1 MSPGGGGKAESN
13 EMDPLVLLLASF
25 AGAAI
30 LSAATTP
37 VAAAVARRAGVVAP
51 LRADRW
57 GSRPT
62 PLFGGVA
69 LVLSALLPAG
79 ILVVADRGTALV
91 ALGALAAMI
100 LGAVD
105 DVHGLR
111 PTSKIVGQ
119 TVIASGLALGGIGV
133 EIIDVPVLSFALTLL
148 WVVGMMNAVNL
159 IDNMDGLAGGIA
171 AIAAAVLLLM
181 APAEALEF
189 RLTAAAL
196 TGACLGFLVH
206 NVAPARV
213 YLGDAGSQ
221 ALGFVLAA
229 LALQLTNVAASNVAL
244 AVLGPLLV
252 LGLPIFDTTLVAI
265 TRRLE
270 GRPVSQGGRD
280 HTSHRLAARGLDER
294 TTVFVLWAIAGTL
307 ALSGLLSGALGLAFV
322 PLAGLVVVGLVLF
335 GVFLAEGPDAAG
347 ATHTP
352 ARRAV
357 VGAGRRLIRFGS
369 EIALDAAL
377 AGIALFSALLIRF
390 ESTPDVWT
398 ALFLQAAP
406 ILVPVQLGTFVLLN
420 VYRILWSALAI
431 TDLVAVLRASFV
443 GTLAAGVLI
452 LYAFN
457 LTGQSR
463 AVLLLDGI
471 LFALLV
477 MSSRLFLV
485 YLRHSFSRRPRKGD
499 RRVLII
505 GASERGQLAHRLL
518 SRSGRVPYQLAGYL
532 DDDPGKLRRHIGGI
546 PVLGRVSDLP
556 QVAERQHA
564 DLVIVA
570 TDEHDPQSEAA
581 RQGCARL
588 GIEIREFSPLLWH

>member
-1 MSPGGGGKAESN
+1 MGSLA
-13 EMDPLVLLLASF
+13 LLAGTF
-25 AGAAI
+25 AAALV
-30 LSAATTP
+30 LSAALTP
-37 VAAAVARRAGVVAP
+37 LAAAIARRWGVVAP

-69 LVLSALLPAG
+69 LILAMLLPVSL
-79 ILVVADRGTALV
+79 LVVADRGTAVV
-91 ALGALAAMI
+91 AVGALAAMI

-105 DVHGLR
+105 DVRGLR

-119 TVIASGLALGGIGV
+119 TIIASGLALGGIGV
-133 EIIDVPVLSFALTLL
+133 EIIDIPVVSFGLTLL

-159 IDNMDGLAGGIA
+159 IDNMDGLAGGIT

-181 APAEALEF
+181 APEEALEF
-189 RLTAAAL
+189 RLMTAAL
-196 TGACLGFLVH
+196 TGACLGFLIH

-244 AVLGPLLV
+244 AILGPLLV
-252 LGLPIFDTTLVAI
+252 LGLPIFDTGLVAI

-270 GRPVSQGGRD
+270 GRPLSQGGRD

-294 TTVFVLWAIAGTL
+294 TTVFVLWAIAGAL
-307 ALSGLLSGALGLAFV
+307 ALTGLLSGALGLAFV
-322 PLAGLVVVGLVLF
+322 PLAGLVVIALALF
-335 GVFLAEGPDAAG
+335 GVFLSEAPDATG

-357 VGAGRRLIRFGS
+357 LGAGHRLMRFGG

-377 AGIALFSALLIRF
+377 AAIALFSALLLRF
-390 ESTPDVWT
+390 EATPDVWPT
-398 ALFLQAAP
+398 LFLQAAP
-406 ILVPVQLGTFVLLN
+406 ILVPVQLTVFVFLN

-431 TDLVAVLRASFV
+431 TDLIAVLRASFV
-443 GTLAAGVLI
+443 GTLVAGVLS
-452 LYAFN
+452 LYVLGQA
-457 LTGQSR
+457 GQSR

-477 MSSRLFLV
+477 VSSRLFVV
-485 YLRHSFSRRPRKGD
+485 YLRHAFARRPRKGD

-518 SRSGRVPYQLAGYL
+518 SRDGRVSYQLTGYL
-532 DDDPGKLRRHIGGI
+532 DDDPGKLRRHIGGVA
-546 PVLGRVSDLP
+546 VLGRVSDLAE
-556 QVAERQHA
+556 VAQRQRA

-570 TDEHDPQSEAA
+570 TDEQDPQAEAA
-581 RQGCARL
+581 RRGCALL
-588 GIEIREFSPLLWH
+588 GIEIREFSTTLWQ